1 VYKLPIGL
9 ALINIKYFDQEDKR
23 KGVLESSY
31 PEQFNISRSLINKIT
46 NIVSEDSQNHVNVKK
61 YNYSNDK
68 VIFVNQKIID
78 KENMEII
85 VLILNLSEIG
95 DPKNIEKSMQKLEKT
110 SIDFYNLKKL
120 KSQRIL
126 EFDVLASK
134 FYIEKA
140 SKKILIIGFAG
151 AGKTCI
157 KKVFFEGEDPKKL
170 LSELGSPEPTFGVQ
184 HYNYSWLDTEIG
196 TVDSSGQEFERYI
209 SGDSFERE
217 ITFGSSDTVIYVFD
231 INNWLNEREKVIE
244 NLKKIITTRDEIA
257 PNAKL
262 YSFCHKIDLITE
274 NTEKRAGIFSDIKKQ
289 LQTELNIKTV
299 FTSIEPKYIHT
310 LFRSLQIIL
319 NDLSKVGSVL
329 ESFLKDILNRMD
341 STSIILFDKELK
353 IISERRSG
361 DISVSFI
368 ENAISFMKAAGTFVK
383 NIDNS
388 DILDYGIISSQN
400 KTVVLMKRIENAKF
414 GISFIIIA
422 SKSASKK
429 ILTKVV
435 DLLEEKVTSNV
446 KKAPNSPPLLH

>member
-1 VYKLPIGL
+1 MPIGL
-9 ALINIKYFDQEDKR
+9 ALINIKFFDQEDKR

-46 NIVSEDSQNHVNVKK
+46 KIVSEDSHNHEKTK
-61 YNYSNDK
+61 IYNYSTDK
-68 VIFVNQKIID
+68 VIIVHGKIINP
-78 KENMEII
+78 ENLEII

-95 DPKNIEKSMQKLEKT
+95 DPKNVENNRQKLEKNAF
-110 SIDFYNLKKL
+110 DFYNLKKL
-120 KSQRIL
+120 KSQRIF
-126 EFDVLASK
+126 EFDILASK

-140 SKKILIIGFAG
+140 SKKVLIIGFAG

-170 LSELGSPEPTFGVQ
+170 LSELGSPEPTFGIQ

-217 ITFGSSDTVIYVFD
+217 MTFGSSDAVIYVFD
-231 INNWLNEREKVIE
+231 INNWLNERETVID
-244 NLKKIITTRDEIA
+244 NLKKIIKTRDEIA

-289 LQTELNIKTV
+289 LQTELDIKTV

-329 ESFLKDILNRMD
+329 ESFLKDILNRMS
-341 STSIILFDKELK
+341 STSIILFNKELK
-353 IISERRSG
+353 IISERRTS
-361 DISVSFI
+361 DISVNFI
-368 ENAISFMKAAGTFVK
+368 ENAVSFMKAAGIFVK
-383 NIDNS
+383 FIDGS

-400 KTVVLMKRIENAKF
+400 KTVILMKRIENAKF

-429 ILTKVV
+429 TLTNVV
-435 DLLEEKVTSNV
+435 ELLEEKVTSNT
-446 KKAPNSPPLLH
+446 KKVPPSPPLMH